1 MRGADT
7 NMPERMHPL
16 TLVFRDPEVER
27 AFATHSLGRL
37 RVQGRV
43 AILVG
48 TLVYLLYGLLDQWLV
63 PPGSQAT
70 VWAIRIGALSI
81 AWAVFALSFHPAFAR
96 AGQFLL
102 ALTGLAA
109 SGGLIAILWQLPV
122 EASAYFY
129 PGLVLATFYTY
140 NFIGTRFVYALA
152 VDIVVLVAYNLCFGV
167 FRGYPPELLV
177 IHNFFIVS
185 ANLMGG
191 GAGYL
196 AEYHK
201 RKLYLREAELEHER
215 QHHLDRAL
223 HDGLTGLPNRELLE
237 DRIAQLVVR
246 GRRDRSCHGALFVD
260 LDGFKQINDTLGHD
274 HGDSV
279 LCAVARR
286 LSSVVRQTD
295 TVARI
300 GGDEFF
306 IIAHDIGS
314 QADAAY
320 LADKILDALAEP
332 LPGLPGRQRLGA
344 SIGICLFSGAALAD
358 SNPAA
363 IVSAADGAMY
373 QAKAAGKC
381 CYTFAML

>member
-1 MRGADT
+1 
-7 NMPERMHPL
+7 MPERMHPL

-27 AFATHSLGRL
+27 AFARYSLGRL
-37 RVQGRV
+37 RVQGRL

-48 TLVYLLYGLLDQWLV
+48 TLVYLLYGLLDRWLV
-63 PPGSQAT
+63 PPGSEDT
-70 VWAIRIGALSI
+70 VWAIRSGALGV
-81 AWAVFALSFHPAFAR
+81 AGAVFAFSFHPAFAR
-96 AGQFLL
+96 AAQLLL

-140 NFIGTRFVYALA
+140 SFIGTRFVYALA
-152 VDIVVLVAYNLCFGV
+152 VNVIVLVAYNLCFGL
-167 FRGYPPELLV
+167 FKGYPAELLA
-177 IHNFFIVS
+177 IHSVFIIS

-201 RKLYLREAELEHER
+201 RKLFLRETELEQER
-215 QHHLDRAL
+215 QHHLERAL

-246 GRRDRSCHGALFVD
+246 GRRESACHAALFVD

-274 HGDSV
+274 HGDAV

-286 LSSVVRQTD
+286 LSSAVRQTD

-306 IIAHDIGS
+306 IIAHDVGS
-314 QADAAY
+314 QADAAH

-332 LPGLPGRQRLGA
+332 VAGVPGRQRVGA

-358 SNPAA
+358 SDPAE
-363 IVSAADGAMY
+363 IIRAADGAMY
-373 QAKAAGKC
+373 QAKAAGRC
-381 CYTFAML
+381 CYAFAML

>member
-1 MRGADT
+1 
-7 NMPERMHPL
+7 MPERMHPL
-16 TLVFRDPEVER
+16 TLVFRDPAVER
-27 AFATHSLGRL
+27 AFAAHSLGRL

-43 AILVG
+43 AIVVG

-63 PPGSQAT
+63 PPELLST
-70 VWAIRIGALSI
+70 VWGLRLGALSV
-81 AWAVFALSFHPAFAR
+81 AWAVFAFSFHPAFALC
-96 AGQFLL
+96 GQFAL

-109 SGGLIAILWQLPV
+109 SGGLIAILWHLPV

-140 NFIGTRFVYALA
+140 NFIGTRFVYALG
-152 VDIVVLVAYNLCFGV
+152 VDVLVLLIYNVAFGI
-167 FRGYPPELLV
+167 FLGYPPLLLV
-177 IHNFFIVS
+177 SHNFFIIS

-201 RKLYLREAELEHER
+201 RKIFLREAELVEER

-223 HDGLTGLPNRELLE
+223 HDRLTGLPNRELLE
-237 DRIAQLVVR
+237 DRISQLVVR
-246 GRRDRSCHGALFVD
+246 GRRDSSCHAALFVD

-320 LADKILDALAEP
+320 LADKILDTLAEP
-332 LPGLPGRQRLGA
+332 VPGLPGRQRLGA
-344 SIGICLFSGAALAD
+344 SIGICLFSGSALAD

-373 QAKAAGKC
+373 QAKVAGKC
-381 CYTFAML
+381 CYSFAML

>member
-1 MRGADT
+1 MH
-7 NMPERMHPL
+7 ERMHPL

-27 AFATHSLGRL
+27 AFAGHSLARL
-37 RVQGRV
+37 RMQGRV

-48 TLVYLLYGLLDQWLV
+48 TVVYLLYGLLDPMLV
-63 PPGSQAT
+63 PPGFQPTAWT
-70 VWAIRIGALSI
+70 IRIGALSV
-81 AWAVFALSFHPAFAR
+81 AWAVFAFSFHRAFAR
-96 AGQFLL
+96 AGQLLL

-122 EASAYFY
+122 AASAYFF
-129 PGLVLATFYTY
+129 PVLVLATFYTY
-140 NFIGTRFVYALA
+140 SFIGTRFVYALA
-152 VDIVVLVAYNLCFGV
+152 VNAFVLVAYGVGFGV
-167 FRGYPPELLV
+167 FKGYPPELLI
-177 IHNFFIVS
+177 IHCFFIIS
-185 ANLMGG
+185 ANLLGG

-196 AEYHK
+196 AE
-201 RKLYLREAELEHER
+201 RQRRQLFLREAELEQER
-215 QHHLDRAL
+215 QHHLQRAL

-246 GRRDRSCHGALFVD
+246 GRRDSACHAALFVD

-274 HGDSV
+274 HGDAV
-279 LCAVARR
+279 LCTVARR

-306 IIAHDIGS
+306 IIAHDVGS
-314 QADAAY
+314 QAAAAH

-332 LPGLPGRQRLGA
+332 VPGVPGRQRVGA
-344 SIGICLFSGAALAD
+344 SIGICLFSGAVLAD
-358 SNPAA
+358 SDPGAV
-363 IVSAADGAMY
+363 IRAADGAMY

-381 CYTFAML
+381 CYAFAML